1 MAVAVLSGGRDPLLL
16 TMRNEVLSRYG
27 CVVTEASS
35 PNDLVNL
42 FFAGDYDLL
51 LLCHSIPAEE
61 RRCLLWLAHKFRPSL
76 TVIVVTDTE
85 EYRHRPRQEKRK
97 VDQYLKIPP
106 YPDALVRA
114 VTSAFPRLSLSA

>member
-1 MAVAVLSGGRDPLLL
+1 MAVAVLSAGRNTLLL

-35 PNDLVNL
+35 PNDLVN
-42 FFAGDYDLL
+42 FFFSGDYDLL
-51 LLCHSIPAEE
+51 VLCHSIPAEE

-76 TVIVVTDTE
+76 VVIVVTDPE
-85 EYRHRPRQEKRK
+85 EYRHGPRREKRK
-97 VDQYLKIPP
+97 TDQHLKIPP

-114 VTSAFPRLSLSA
+114 VISAFPRLSLSA